1 MLFPP
6 ANSNITAECQI
17 IAGRHRWITNAYC
30 LPPSHTITRTGGLDS
45 HGHPLLISSGH
56 GPPAWPR
63 SQMSRCVVRHG
74 AGSLSVATCST
85 RDG

>member
-1 MLFPP
+1 MP
-6 ANSNITAECQI
+6 ATVA
-17 IAGRHRWITNAYC
+17 HD
-30 LPPSHTITRTGGLDS
+30 HTYGGLDS